1 MGLLSFKKLRSI
13 VFNKVITSTDAHIN
27 PASVEVT
34 LGNKFYVEDFS
45 PWIIK
50 DKTSATDLFTDVCK
64 KQNIKLKLIVL
75 EDDEILVLRP
85 GMFVLAETQEFFNLP
100 DNMVAEYVLKSSQA
114 RNGWQHLLAGYC
126 DPGWNNSKLTMEFVN
141 ESQNGYLLLR
151 PGMKCGQM
159 KFYEVEEVPEDK
171 SYRVVGQY
179 NNQTEVQQ
187 AKELR

>member
-1 MGLLSFKKLRSI
+1 MSLLSFKKLRSI
-13 VFNKVITSTDAHIN
+13 VFNKTITSNDQNIN

-34 LGNKFYVEDFS
+34 LGNRFYVEDNE
-45 PWIIK
+45 PWVIK
-50 DKTSATDLFTDVCK
+50 ANTLATELFTDLGK

-75 EDDEILVLRP
+75 EDDDALVFRP
-85 GMFVLAETQEFFNLP
+85 GMFVLAETKEVFNLP
-100 DNMVAEYVLKSSQA
+100 DNLVAEYVLKSSQA

-126 DPGWNNSKLTMEFVN
+126 DPGWHNSILTMEFVN

-187 AKELR
+187 AKQLK

>member
-1 MGLLSFKKLRSI
+1 MSLLSFKKLSRIVSERIMDAPHDHLNPSSI
-13 VFNKVITSTDAHIN
+13 
-27 PASVEVT
+27 EVT
-34 LGNKFYVEDFS
+34 LGNRFYVEDQD

-50 DKTSATDLFTDVCK
+50 ADTTAESLFIDVSK
-64 KQNIKLKLIVL
+64 KQNIRLKLITL
-75 EDDEILVLRP
+75 EEDEALVFRP
-85 GMFVLAETQEFFNLP
+85 GMFILAETREIFNLP
-100 DNMVAEYVLKSSQA
+100 NDLVAEYVLKSSQA

-126 DPGWNNSKLTMEFVN
+126 DPGWHGSRLTLEFVN
-141 ESQNGYLLLR
+141 ESQHGFLLLR

-159 KFYEVEEVPEDK
+159 KFYLVDEVPADK